1 MPAKS
6 KPMAFCSPPA
16 GRRKTSAPASRSRA
30 RYPAANGMNNA
41 ATAAPNMA
49 AHVRHIG
56 NPRINGSASNM
67 AIFQSVTPSAP
78 WSAPVRASD
87 QDGVRER
94 AGQAAWTLWF
104 SLQKAWTGQWHRAGG
119 GDGVGV
125 RRSGIFHNAA
135 RPDGGV
141 AADVERTVMVNAR
154 DGVSPRRDDAASFCP
169 QRDAIPRPHRNA
181 PTSKVTLEPTAVL
194 KLTITCVEF
203 FVTQ

>member
-6 KPMAFCSPPA
+6 KPVAFCSPPA
-16 GRRKTSAPASRSRA
+16 GRRRTSAPANRSRA

-41 ATAAPNMA
+41 ARAAPNMA
-49 AHVRHIG
+49 VHVRHIG

-94 AGQAAWTLWF
+94 AGQAALSLWF
-104 SLQKAWTGQWHRAGG
+104 SLQKPGPGSGIEQAA
-119 GDGVGV
+119 GDGVGIHLL
-125 RRSGIFHNAA
+125 GILHNAA
-135 RPDGGV
+135 RPDGSV